1 MLSRF
6 EPLIDR
12 RPHDRKR
19 PESESRVPLVGVR
32 EQVRQLRLTNPHWS
46 LGDIAQETGVT
57 RERVRQLLEA
67 EGLPTR
73 RATPRSIIDA
83 ALSVMPAHAT
93 ESDADSPTDQPEPDE
108 SPTSSVTPVS
118 PFEGRDSGR
127 DV

>member
-19 PESESRVPLVGVR
+19 PEPESRVPLVGVR

-83 ALSVMPAHAT
+83 ALSVMPAPAQK
-93 ESDADSPTDQPEPDE
+93 PTDDDQPEPDE